1 MIEVIVSAAIGQEPY
16 ETKVQAR
23 QHTIITDE
31 PLSLGGKD
39 KGMNPFELLA
49 ASLATCTA
57 ATLKMYIDR
66 KKWEVGGIRVE
77 VKINYNKAESFTNF
91 DRKISFEDARLTPEA
106 LESLYGIANRCPVH
120 KLLEGQVGIT
130 TVIQK

>member
-1 MIEVIVSAAIGQEPY
+1 MIEVIVSAAIEQEPY
-16 ETKVQAR
+16 VTKVQAR
-23 QHTIITDE
+23 QHTITTDE

-66 KKWEVGGIRVE
+66 KQWQVDGIHVE
-77 VKINYNKAESFTNF
+77 VKINYNKAESYTNF
-91 DRKISFEDARLTPEA
+91 DRKISFENARLSEEA
-106 LESLYGIANRCPVH
+106 RESLYSIANRCPVH
-120 KLLEGQVGIT
+120 KILEGQVGIT
-130 TVIQK
+130 TIIRK

>member
-1 MIEVIVSAAIGQEPY
+1 MIEVNVSAAIHQEPY

-23 QHTIITDE
+23 QHSITTDE
-31 PLSLGGKD
+31 PLVLGGKD

-66 KKWEVGGIRVE
+66 KQWQVGSIHVD
-77 VKINYNKAESFTNF
+77 VKISYNKAEAFTNF
-91 DRKISFEDARLTPEA
+91 DRKISFSEAHLTEEA

-120 KLLEGQVGIT
+120 RLLEGQVGIT
-130 TVIQK
+130 TIIKK

>member
-1 MIEVIVSAAIGQEPY
+1 MIEVIVSAAIQQEPY
-16 ETKVQAR
+16 VTQVRAR
-23 QHTIITDE
+23 QHTITTDE

-66 KKWEVGGIRVE
+66 KKWEVNEIRVE

-91 DRKISFEDARLTPEA
+91 DRKISFEKARLSEEA
-106 LESLYGIANRCPVH
+106 RESLYSIANRCPVH
-120 KLLEGQVGIT
+120 KILEGQVGIT
-130 TVIQK
+130 TIIQK

>member
-16 ETKVQAR
+16 ETQVAAR
-23 QHTIITDE
+23 QHAIITDE

-66 KKWEVGGIRVE
+66 KQWQVGSIHVE
-77 VKINYNKAESFTNF
+77 VKINYNKAESYTNF
-91 DRKISFEDARLTPEA
+91 DRKISFKNARLSEEVR
-106 LESLYGIANRCPVH
+106 ESLYSIANRCPVH
-120 KLLEGQVGIT
+120 RILEGQVGIT
-130 TVIQK
+130 TIISK

>member
-1 MIEVIVSAAIGQEPY
+1 MIEVIVSAAIQQEPY
-16 ETKVQAR
+16 VTTVQAR
-23 QHTIITDE
+23 QHTITTDE
-31 PLSLGGKD
+31 PLALGGKD

-66 KKWEVGGIRVE
+66 KQWDVGGIHVE

-91 DRKISFEDARLTPEA
+91 DRKISFADARLSEEA

-120 KLLEGQVGIT
+120 KLLEGQIGIT
-130 TVIQK
+130 TIIRK

>member
-1 MIEVIVSAAIGQEPY
+1 MIEVNVSAVIHQEPY
-16 ETKVQAR
+16 TTTVQAR
-23 QHTIITDE
+23 QHSIITDE
-31 PLSLGGKD
+31 PLTLGGKD

-57 ATLKMYIDR
+57 ATLKMYTDR
-66 KKWEVGGIRVE
+66 KQWQVGGIRVE

-91 DRKISFEDARLTPEA
+91 DRKISFADARLSEEA

-120 KLLEGQVGIT
+120 RLLEGQVGIT
-130 TVIQK
+130 TIIKK